1 MQERR
6 RARKRWVGRRLPGA
20 VLAVVRLFF
29 VNISE
34 GPAMTR
40 LGRAFIAL
48 ALTLSTGVA
57 GYMLIEGIPF
67 VDAVYQ
73 TVITLTTIG
82 FQEVHPLGQTAR
94 VFTIFLSIFGVAS
107 TAYLFTAAASIL
119 LEGDLYRDVR
129 EWRMAR
135 LAGHLQDHVIIAA
148 AGRVGWGVA
157 RELDAGGVEF
167 ALIDSDQAKVDDARR
182 EGWLAV
188 HGDARERAVLEQA
201 GVAVARSLVIASHD
215 DATNTFV
222 MLTALSINPDVF
234 TVARCN
240 DAGSEPQL
248 KQAGAAVT
256 FSPMDLLGGL
266 MARTAAR
273 GGAGRRLVLPISS
286 TGDAVA
292 VIEVGAE
299 NGNAGRTAAEVAGE
313 GHRVLGVRAANGDY
327 LPADGR
333 RLEPGDAVI
342 AAGPAVEIA

>member
-1 MQERR
+1 M
-6 RARKRWVGRRLPGA
+6 AREQKVRWRIRRRLPGA
-20 VLAVVRLFF
+20 LLRVAQFVF

-34 GPAMTR
+34 GPALTR
-40 LGRAFIAL
+40 LGRALIAF
-48 ALTLSTGVA
+48 ALTLSIGVA

-67 VDAVYQ
+67 VDALYQ

-94 VFTIFLSIFGVAS
+94 VFTIFISIFGVAA
-107 TAYLFTAAASIL
+107 TAYLLAAAAAIL

-157 RELDAGGVEF
+157 RVLHGRGVEF
-167 ALIDSDQAKVDDARR
+167 VLVDSDQHKVDDARR
-182 EGWLAV
+182 EGWLAI
-188 HGDARERAVLEQA
+188 HGDARDREVLEHA
-201 GVAVARSLVIASHD
+201 GAELARSLVIASHD

-222 MLTALSINPDVF
+222 MLTALSINSSIF

-240 DAGSEPQL
+240 DSGSEPQL

-266 MARTAAR
+266 MAQTAAR
-273 GGAGRRLVLPISS
+273 GAAEPQTLPIDG

-292 VIEVGAE
+292 VIEVDEATGR
-299 NGNAGRTAAEVAGE
+299 AGRTAAEIAGA
-313 GHRVLGVRAANGDY
+313 GRRALGVRTGDGAY

-333 RLEPGDAVI
+333 QLEPGDAVI
-342 AAGPAVEIA
+342 TAGPAEIG

>member
-1 MQERR
+1 MQQRR
-6 RARKRWVGRRLPGA
+6 ERKRRVGRRLPGA

-40 LGRAFIAL
+40 LGRACIAL
-48 ALTLSTGVA
+48 VLTLSTGVA
-57 GYMLIEGIPF
+57 GYMLIEQIPL

-94 VFTIFLSIFGVAS
+94 IFTIFLSIFGVAS

-157 RELDAGGVEF
+157 RELDASGVEF
-167 ALIDSDQAKVDDARR
+167 VLVDNDQAKVDDARR
-182 EGWLAV
+182 ESWLAV
-188 HGDARERAVLEQA
+188 HGDARDRAVLEQA
-201 GVAVARSLVIASHD
+201 GIAVARSLVIASHD

-273 GGAGRRLVLPISS
+273 GGAGRRLLPISS

-292 VIEVGAE
+292 VIEVDAE
-299 NGNAGRTAAEVAGE
+299 NGNTGRTAAEVAGE
-313 GHRVLGVRAANGDY
+313 GHCVLGVRAANGDY
-327 LPADGR
+327 LPADER

>member
-1 MQERR
+1 MKQQ
-6 RARKRWVGRRLPGA
+6 RARKRRIGRRLPGA
-20 VLAVVRLFF
+20 VLALARLFF
-29 VNISE
+29 VNISD

-40 LGRAFIAL
+40 LGRACFAL
-48 ALTLSTGVA
+48 AVTLATGVL
-57 GYMLIEGIPF
+57 GYMLLEGIPF

-94 VFTIFLSIFGVAS
+94 IFTIFLSIFGVAS
-107 TAYLFTAAASIL
+107 TAYLFTAGASIL

-157 RELDAGGVEF
+157 RELAAGSVEF

-182 EGWLAV
+182 AGWLAV
-188 HGDARERAVLEQA
+188 HGDARDRTVLEHA
-201 GVAVARSLVIASHD
+201 GIERARSLVIASHD

-266 MARTAAR
+266 MAQTAAR
-273 GGAGRRLVLPISS
+273 GRPGRPLLPIAS

-292 VIEVGAE
+292 VIEVDDGD
-299 NGNAGRTAAEVAGE
+299 GRSGRTAAEVAG
-313 GHRVLGVRAANGDY
+313 RRRRALGVRTAGGDY

-342 AAGPAVEIA
+342 AAGPSIEFS